1 MIINCENCNKKFNL
15 KSNLIGENGRL
26 LQCSNCDHKW
36 FFKPLKKQTKIPE
49 INEKIIEDIKNID
62 TENNLSLKKAEIK
75 ERKSNNIKIN
85 VNKNNVTSK
94 NIKKINKTN
103 LFINNFIIVIITLF
117 ALIIVIDT
125 FKYSLSIFFPG
136 LATLL
141 DSLYETL
148 FDLQLFLKD
157 LIS

>member
-117 ALIIVIDT
+117 ALINDC
-125 FKYSLSIFFPG
+125 
-136 LATLL
+136 
-141 DSLYETL
+141 TL
-148 FDLQLFLKD
+148 FRDSSNFSVAWLLKK
-157 LIS
+157 